1 MFCSQFVYPGPKKPL
16 DVRQVDGQFEVFLQ
30 VEKTVKQN
38 LAQLLSTENSAVATE
53 SLIAGAIAMALC
65 YIARIQRTKPTGV
78 KVCLLKYPINIINI
92 EKVNLK
98 AKCKDSSSLG

>member
-1 MFCSQFVYPGPKKPL
+1 M
-16 DVRQVDGQFEVFLQ
+16 FLQ

-65 YIARIQRTKPTGV
+65 YIARIQRTKSTGV
-78 KVCLLKYPINIINI
+78 KVCLLKY
-92 EKVNLK
+92 
-98 AKCKDSSSLG
+98 SLTKLLLSKLI